1 MHFFVEDHPAY
12 PEEWRVFWEN
22 RYKELQAEGK
32 DADNYD
38 YKEEW
43 IPHWEKRVSQIFE
56 EEVSKQIQWSSMTLL
71 FKYLAPLPIHCLVTS

>member
-1 MHFFVEDHPAY
+1 MTIFFVEDHPAY

-22 RYKELQAEGK
+22 RYKELQAEGT

-43 IPHWEKRVSQIFE
+43 IPYWEKRVSQIFE
-56 EEVSKQIQWSSMTLL
+56 EEVSKHFGRESS
-71 FKYLAPLPIHCLVTS
+71 